1 MGIWG
6 MNEDENDGSGESGG
20 QEGLKRKDEVIFE
33 HQLWPMV
40 VLDAKS
46 KKKILLKKENP
57 SNRKKS

>member
-1 MGIWG
+1 
-6 MNEDENDGSGESGG
+6 MNKDEKDGSGESGG

-46 KKKILLKKENP
+46 KKKDSVKE
-57 SNRKKS
+57 RKSIQQEKIFEN